1 MSASEAPRAQLG
13 TSTAAMLVVASMVG
27 TGVFTTTGFLLGDI
41 GSKPAALVAWV
52 VGGVLALCGA
62 LAYAELGAALPR
74 NGGEYQLLSRIY
86 HPAVGFLAGL
96 TSLIVGFAA
105 PIAACAIA
113 FGKYLHAA
121 LPAVPE
127 KPVAVALVLALT
139 LLHSL
144 RTATGARAQDYLTYA
159 KLGLI
164 GAFLLAGL
172 TGDLS
177 HFGEPARA
185 PLVEVVTS
193 SAFAIGL
200 FWISFSY
207 TGWNAAAY
215 MAGELRDPAR
225 SLPRA
230 TVLGTLTV
238 TALYVAL
245 NAVFMASAPTEQLA
259 GKLEVGQ
266 VSATALL
273 GPSAGRAFALLIALG
288 LVATTGA
295 YTLTGPRVAEA
306 MGRDFPKLAW
316 LSVRAPE
323 RGPVRALV
331 AQAALAL
338 LLILTASYDVL
349 LTAVG
354 FVLSSWAGL
363 TVVGVIVLRIKEPA
377 LPRPYRVLGY
387 PFTPLLFAA
396 LTAWM
401 ILRPVFD
408 RPIILLWGG
417 LALAIGL
424 ILYAWA
430 RARTT

>member
-1 MSASEAPRAQLG
+1 MRDEGIS
-13 TSTAAMLVVASMVG
+13 TSTATMLVIASMVG
-27 TGVFTTTGFLLGDI
+27 TGVFTTSGFSLASL
-41 GSKPAALVAWV
+41 GSKPAVLVAWL

-62 LAYAELGAALPR
+62 LAYAELGAALPK

-96 TSLIVGFAA
+96 TSLVVGFAA

-127 KPVAVALVLALT
+127 LPAAVVLVLALT
-139 LLHSL
+139 TLHTL
-144 RTATGARAQDYLTYA
+144 RTSTGRRWQDYLTYG
-159 KLGLI
+159 KLALI
-164 GAFLLAGL
+164 GAFLVAGL
-172 TGDLS
+172 AQPLP
-177 HFGEPARA
+177 FAGETPSA
-185 PLVEVVTS
+185 PLGAVVLS

-200 FWISFSY
+200 FWVSFSY
-207 TGWNAAAY
+207 SGWNAASY
-215 MAGELRDPAR
+215 LAGEMKDAAR

-230 TVLGTLTV
+230 TMTGTLAV
-238 TALYVAL
+238 TGLYVAL
-245 NAVFMASAPTEQLA
+245 NAVFLASAPTEKLA
-259 GKLEVGQ
+259 GVLEVGQ

-273 GPSAGRAFALLIALG
+273 GPDAGRAFAALIALG

-306 MGRDFPKLAW
+306 IGRDFPRLAW

-338 LLILTASYDVL
+338 LLIATASYDVL

-354 FVLSSWAGL
+354 FVLSTWAGL
-363 TVVGVIVLRIKEPA
+363 TVVGVIVLRIKEPD

-387 PFTPLLFAA
+387 PITPLLFAA

-401 ILRPVFD
+401 IVRPVVD
-408 RPIILLWGG
+408 RPTILLWGASV
-417 LALAIGL
+417 LALGL
-424 ILYAWA
+424 GLYAWA
-430 RARTT
+430 RPRPA

>member
-1 MSASEAPRAQLG
+1 MSEAKLK

-41 GSKPAALVAWV
+41 GSKPAALIAWV

-96 TSLIVGFAA
+96 TSLVVGFAA

-113 FGKYLHAA
+113 FGKYLGAA
-121 LPAVPE
+121 LPGVPE
-127 KPVAVALVLALT
+127 QPAAVALVLALSV
-139 LLHSL
+139 LHAS
-144 RTATGARAQDYLTYA
+144 RTATGTRWQDYLTYA
-159 KLGLI
+159 KLALI
-164 GAFLLAGL
+164 GAFLIAGL
-172 TGDLS
+172 TGDLG
-177 HFGEPARA
+177 HFSEPARA
-185 PLVEVVTS
+185 PVLEVVSS

-207 TGWNAAAY
+207 TGWNAASY
-215 MAGELRDPAR
+215 LAGELEDPAR

-230 TVLGTLTV
+230 TMIGTLTV

-245 NAVFMASAPTEQLA
+245 NAVFMASAPTAELA

-273 GPSAGRAFALLIALG
+273 GPDAGRGFALLIALG

-306 MGRDFPKLAW
+306 MGRDFPRLAW
-316 LSVRAPE
+316 LSVRAPD

-331 AQAALAL
+331 AQAVLAL
-338 LLILTASYDVL
+338 ILILTASYDTL

-354 FVLSSWAGL
+354 FVLSTWAGL
-363 TVVGVIVLRIKEPA
+363 TVLGVIVLRIKEPS

-387 PFTPLLFAA
+387 PITPLVFAA

-401 ILRPVFD
+401 IIRPVVD
-408 RPIILLWGG
+408 RPIILAWGA
-417 LALAIGL
+417 LALALGL
-424 ILYAWA
+424 GAYAWA
-430 RARTT
+430 RTPGR